1 MKDELM
7 LKQRLRE
14 ARTADKGFTLIE
26 LLIVI
31 VVLGILAGIVVFGV
45 ATFRTDAQ
53 ASAACA
59 NAKTVDVAS
68 QAYIAKN
75 GTPAASVAALQTA
88 NYLQAVPNPA
98 VAYDAA
104 TGKVTYPAGC

>member
-1 MKDELM
+1 M
-7 LKQRLRE
+7 LKNRITA
-14 ARTADKGFTLIE
+14 ARNEEGFTLIE

-68 QAYIAKN
+68 QAFIAKT
-75 GTPAASVAALQTA
+75 GAPAATVAALATA
-88 NYLQAVPNPA
+88 NYLQAAPNPA
-98 VAYDAA
+98 VTYDAA

>member
-1 MKDELM
+1 M
-7 LKQRLRE
+7 LKNRIAAARRE
-14 ARTADKGFTLIE
+14 EGFTLIE

-45 ATFRTDAQ
+45 ATFRSDAQ

-68 QAYIAKN
+68 QAFIAKT
-75 GTPAASVAALQTA
+75 GAPAATVQALKDA
-88 NYLQAVPNPA
+88 NYMQSVPVPA
-98 VAYDAA
+98 VTYDAA

>member
-1 MKDELM
+1 MKEAAM
-7 LKQRLRE
+7 LKQRVRE
-14 ARTADKGFTLIE
+14 ARNTDNGFTLIE

-45 ATFRTDAQ
+45 ATFRADAQ

-75 GTPAASVAALQTA
+75 GTPAATVAALQAA

-98 VAYDAA
+98 VTYDAT